1 LLQKRKRAG
10 ITTIEVPENENDD
23 PRACIHWKT
32 IELPSE
38 IARHLLVRNRKHFG
52 QAHGTPFTTSPLV
65 DHLGFTGQSAH
76 AEAILDGSYDIAN
89 LDKSVQ
95 LLVRHLQKVENSSI
109 DQIQP
114 SILVEE
120 LCI

>member
-1 LLQKRKRAG
+1 MAPHFQ
-10 ITTIEVPENENDD
+10 
-23 PRACIHWKT
+23 
-32 IELPSE
+32 
-38 IARHLLVRNRKHFG
+38 HL
-52 QAHGTPFTTSPLV
+52 PLV